1 MKKLLVS
8 GLALAVIMAAGCKKE
23 EEKKAEEAK
32 PAAEAQSSALQS
44 EEQKVSY
51 SMGVMLGERLKSQGM
66 PLNVDTFALG
76 VRQAFEGDKREMTM
90 DEMQKVVQEFQQKQL
105 AKMEAEQAEQAK
117 KNRAESDKFLADN
130 AKKDGVKTT
139 PSGLQ
144 YKVVTEGKGKKPTA
158 SDTVK
163 VHYKGTLPNGTE
175 FDSSYSRNEPA
186 TFPLGSVIPG
196 WTEGLQ
202 LMTEGSKYHF
212 VIPSDLAYGPG
223 GAGGVIGPNQALVFE
238 VELLSIEKPEA
249 AAAEAEKPEAK
260 EKK

>member
-1 MKKLLVS
+1 MNKLLVS

-23 EEKKAEEAK
+23 EEKAQD
-32 PAAEAQSSALQS
+32 AAAAGQNSALQS

-66 PLNVDTFALG
+66 PLNVDSFNLG
-76 VRQAFEGDKREMTM
+76 VQHAFAGDKREMSV

-105 AKMEAEQAEQAK
+105 AKMEAEQAELGK
-117 KNRAESDKFLADN
+117 KNREESDKFLAEN
-130 AKKDGVKTT
+130 AKKEGVKVT

-158 SDTVK
+158 SDNVK

-202 LMTEGSKYHF
+202 LMSEGSKYQF

-238 VELLSIEKPEA
+238 VELLSIEPATPAEG
-249 AAAEAEKPEAK
+249 AAEPAK
-260 EKK
+260 Q